1 VNRWLLNSFPTWQL
15 ALLMV
20 GGLVVLALFG
30 LFLVRRAFP
39 HLARGDANDVA
50 GIAVGL
56 LAAVYGIVL
65 AFVIVAMYDDFKQA
79 EAIVGK
85 EATDVT
91 QLYTDV
97 DAFPHPL
104 RDELKHAVLAY
115 VTSVQGAEWNAMRN
129 GHEAPGP
136 ESELRR
142 ITHLLQGFEPT
153 TPSNSAFYSEAIGKL
168 NDVVADRAERVQ
180 AARESLPGTFQVL
193 VVGGA
198 LLLIGSLYFVGIPSA
213 RGQTLLV
220 GGVAGLIGLN
230 LLLALLLD
238 LPFSGQL
245 NVSNSPF
252 DEVTHI
258 VGRPGAAR

>member
-1 VNRWLLNSFPTWQL
+1 VSRWLLNTLPTWEL
-15 ALLMV
+15 AVLIV
-20 GGLVVLALFG
+20 GGLVALALSG
-30 LFLVRRAFP
+30 LLLIRRSLP
-39 HLARGDANDVA
+39 HLSRGESNDVA

-65 AFVIVAMYDDFKQA
+65 AFVIVAMYDDFKEA
-79 EAIVGK
+79 EATVGK

-97 DAFPHPL
+97 
-104 RDELKHAVLAY
+104 AY
-115 VTSVQGAEWNAMRN
+115 VTTVRGAEWNAMRS
-129 GHEAPGP
+129 GREAPRA
-136 ESELRR
+136 EADLRR
-142 ITHLLQGFEPT
+142 IGHLLQGFDPK
-153 TPSNSAFYSEAIGKL
+153 TPSHSAFYAEAIAKL
-168 NDVVADRAERVQ
+168 NDIIGDRADRLH

-198 LLLIGSLYFVGIPSA
+198 LLLIGSLYFVGVPSA

-245 NVSNSPF
+245 NVSSSPF

-258 VGRPGAAR
+258 AEHPGAAG